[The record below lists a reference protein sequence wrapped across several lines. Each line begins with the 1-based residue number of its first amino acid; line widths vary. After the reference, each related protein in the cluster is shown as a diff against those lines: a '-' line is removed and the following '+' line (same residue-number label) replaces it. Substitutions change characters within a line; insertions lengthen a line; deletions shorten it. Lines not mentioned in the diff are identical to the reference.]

1 MKKLSSC
8 QQYTFVSMC
17 AAYIDTK
24 GHPPKRSVRTKFKK
38 RLLRRN
44 NAAVSNVIHD
54 GRYTANQDY
63 ITVGRAT
70 ANGIAMGTSVRADRK
85 AGYNYA

>member
-8 QQYTFVSMC
+8 QQATFVSMC
-17 AAYIDTK
+17 AAYTDTK

-44 NAAVSNVIHD
+44 NAAVNAVLCYGNPFFND
-54 GRYTANQDY
+54 EYVM
-63 ITVGRAT
+63 VGRAT
-70 ANGIAMGTSVRADRK
+70 SNGTSRGTIVRADRK
-85 AGYNYA
+85 PGYHYA